1 MAILDK
7 KPRFKFK
14 PISELDKLYE
24 KEASGELYLEE
35 VDVESL
41 DKNYLFRK
49 FKQKICSFEWIFS
62 LVMIVI
68 VTALIIIGFKLIKD
82 SSTDVEIKEIFACT
96 SLSSEIIES
105 AEKMSALAVEATDN
119 WEKCEIEKSQLIL
132 KIESLK

>member
-49 FKQKICSFEWIFS
+49 FKQKICF
-62 LVMIVI
+62 V
-68 VTALIIIGFKLIKD
+68 
-82 SSTDVEIKEIFACT
+82 
-96 SLSSEIIES
+96 
-105 AEKMSALAVEATDN
+105 
-119 WEKCEIEKSQLIL
+119 
-132 KIESLK
+132 